1 MNYASVL
8 FVAFLGVA
16 LLWYLVWGKKNFD
29 GPAILRTDDGVVGI
43 QELATIDAQET
54 SQGSDSSGTKSKK
67 ARKIEAIAVEQS
79 AGMI

>member
-16 LLWYLVWGKKNFD
+16 LLWYLVWGKNNFD
-29 GPAILRTDDGVVGI
+29 GPAILRTDNGVVGI
-43 QELATIDAQET
+43 QELSTIEAQEAAHT
-54 SQGSDSSGTKSKK
+54 AKTNGQTSKK
-67 ARKIEAIAVEQS
+67 ARKIETHSVEQS